1 MKTNRII
8 TLILGMV
15 MVISGVYCLFT
26 PAITYMTIGY
36 DKSISDIHLINST
49 DGRMR

>member
-8 TLILGMV
+8 TLILGMIESAGGK
-15 MVISGVYCLFT
+15 MFL
-26 PAITYMTIGY
+26 IGD

-49 DGRMR
+49 EGRMR